1 MTARPESEAT
11 LRTPSSSLS
20 INFLNSKIHLTF
32 LLGTDPSF
40 QSSKTRQVTLR
51 MTSYSIMVIM
61 TRSSTLRRYQSRLW
75 RTLILGLQNQ
85 MLR

>member
-20 INFLNSKIHLTF
+20 VS
-32 LLGTDPSF
+32 
-40 QSSKTRQVTLR
+40 LR
-51 MTSYSIMVIM
+51 MKSHTIIAIM
-61 TRSSTLRRYQSRLW
+61 TRFSTLRRYQSRLW